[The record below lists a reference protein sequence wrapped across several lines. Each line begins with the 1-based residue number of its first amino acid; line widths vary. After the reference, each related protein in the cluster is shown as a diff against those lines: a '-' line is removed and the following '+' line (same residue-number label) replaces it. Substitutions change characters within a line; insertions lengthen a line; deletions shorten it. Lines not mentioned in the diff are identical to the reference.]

1 MEHEIETEGIWGTTG
16 LWLARNEGME
26 KKMDTSVWCGCNSK
40 HEVRIVMRLL
50 AC

>member
-1 MEHEIETEGIWGTTG
+1 METEGFWGNG

-26 KKMDTSVWCGCNSK
+26 EKMDTSLWCGCNTK

-50 AC
+50 GY